1 MNKELDKLESSNHN
15 IIIKERQNISI
26 SGIIKIISFD
36 NEEFLLETTLGPLGI
51 KGNNLEIIKLD
62 TYEGVITIKG
72 IIDGF
77 TYLDSPREKQK
88 DSVIMRLFK

>member
-15 IIIKERQNISI
+15 IIVKERQNISI
-26 SGIIKIISFD
+26 SGVAKIISFD

-51 KGNNLEIIKLD
+51 KGKELEIIKLD
-62 TYEGVITIKG
+62 TYEGLITIKG

-77 TYLDSPREKQK
+77 TYLDSPKEKQK